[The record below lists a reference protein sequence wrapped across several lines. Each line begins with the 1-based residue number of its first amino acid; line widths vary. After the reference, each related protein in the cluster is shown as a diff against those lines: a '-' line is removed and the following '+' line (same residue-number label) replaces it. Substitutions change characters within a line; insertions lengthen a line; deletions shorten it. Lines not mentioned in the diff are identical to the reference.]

1 MWKQWKQCQTLF
13 FWASKSPWTVTAAI
27 KSKDASSLEEKLCPM
42 LMGVIY
48 NPYFLCI
55 IYLGDQGIQSHH
67 FMADR
72 WGNWK
77 TVADFILPKSLH
89 MVTVAMKL
97 KDTYSLEG
105 KF

>member
-1 MWKQWKQCQTLF
+1 MVQFSHPYMTTAKIIALTRQNFVGNVMLQH
-13 FWASKSPWTVTAAI
+13 SKNE
-27 KSKDASSLEEKLCPM
+27 DH
-42 LMGVIY
+42 
-48 NPYFLCI
+48 
-55 IYLGDQGIQSHH
+55 GIQSHH